1 MNLSGMT
8 DEDRMGKL
16 ITLIKGRAFAWLAI
30 QPTWNQMD
38 YQELIVLLRKEYGG
52 IKTRELARLEALK
65 CGPDIYKFNE
75 DFNRI
80 GQ

>member
-30 QPTWNQMD
+30 QPTWHQMD

-52 IKTRELARLEALK
+52 IKTRELAHLEALK

-80 GQ
+80 G